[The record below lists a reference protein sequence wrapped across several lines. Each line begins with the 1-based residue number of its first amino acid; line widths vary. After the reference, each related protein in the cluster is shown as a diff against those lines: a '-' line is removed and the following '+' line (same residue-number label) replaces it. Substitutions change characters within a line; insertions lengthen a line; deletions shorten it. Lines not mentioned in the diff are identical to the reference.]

1 MTCEVHSKEINSQ
14 CVELLVRP
22 LYIVKVSFHHC
33 EFHYCET
40 SFVKNTC
47 AGKRMGR
54 HINIK
59 HQNQTAFINL
69 LNLCDQKFV
78 SVITIS

>member
-1 MTCEVHSKEINSQ
+1 MFSI
-14 CVELLVRP
+14 LVYLGCP
-22 LYIVKVSFHHC
+22 FIIENFIIVKL
-33 EFHYCET
+33 HYCE
-40 SFVKNTC
+40 NTC